1 MSIYSVPEQILESVQ
16 RDIRLY
22 ENYLKKV
29 ATRVIAEE
37 ISKYPIFIVHK
48 ELRLELGRPII
59 VAEAMQTDWSIN
71 ASLIE
76 EFIKKNML
84 HPDKVK
90 EFKQIYKDPERFI
103 CLFIISGNRGDAT
116 FAFYPYHG

>member
-16 RDIRLY
+16 RDVRLY

-48 ELRLELGRPII
+48 EARLDLGRPII
-59 VAEAMQTDWSIN
+59 VAEAMRTTVLSKSTKTPN
-71 ASLIE
+71 SLFASLSSLAI
-76 EFIKKNML
+76 MTL
-84 HPDKVK
+84 PL
-90 EFKQIYKDPERFI
+90 
-103 CLFIISGNRGDAT
+103 LFIPIMRSD
-116 FAFYPYHG
+116 F